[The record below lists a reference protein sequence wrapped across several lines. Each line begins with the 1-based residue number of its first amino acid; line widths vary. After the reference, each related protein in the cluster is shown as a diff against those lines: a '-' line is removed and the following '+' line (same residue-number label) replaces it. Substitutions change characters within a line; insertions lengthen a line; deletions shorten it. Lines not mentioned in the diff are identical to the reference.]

1 MQKNKITGWVFMFV
15 FLSKILSAQTPCQNG
30 FAGEYP
36 CLNMDLLAHM
46 TNAQIG
52 GCDNTNDIWGWVSP
66 LTKREYALV
75 GCSNGTAFVDISN
88 PTQPIYLG
96 LLPCHDTPSLWRDL
110 ETLDNYV
117 YVVSE
122 SSNHGLQVMNLL
134 QLDNVVNPP
143 VNFSEDAHYPGFGHC
158 HTLNIDPQS
167 KLLCAMGT
175 NTFNGGPHLLDI
187 TNPLNPVFV
196 GGYGE
201 AGYTHDG
208 FITTYSGPDQD
219 HQGDVIIALCN
230 GYNGFYVVNATDP
243 NDVVLLD
250 NYLYPETGYTHQG
263 WFTKDK
269 SYFLIND
276 ELDEMN
282 IGNNTRTHFFDLND
296 LDDISYLGFHETS
309 NTSID
314 HNLYADDQFIYESN
328 YRSGVRVFDAVRA
341 SDAALTEVA
350 FFDLV
355 SANDNPQFS
364 GTWSNYPYLPSGV
377 NIATSMYDGFFIT
390 KPTFLQWSE
399 NAYNVCQGGG
409 FSAYL
414 EVNTNLLFPLT
425 LTWEL
430 PAGFAANGISQ
441 ITQTGNYF
449 FYFDAPT
456 GIAPGIYE
464 LSLNMTAQNGQVY
477 TKVLRVNVSA
487 DSAPTAVSLLSPVS
501 GVSVEGNPIDFS
513 WSTSADANYYVWTM
527 ATDVHFLQNVQTQNT
542 TNNTLSLNAI
552 ESGMHYWKVE
562 AMNDCGS
569 SRIAVANFDLL
580 STGMDEMDA
589 FNFQL
594 FPNPA
599 QSVLYFS
606 QSLSSFD
613 VLDITGRNVYAHRG
627 SVVQE
632 FNTEH
637 LSNGMYWLKFGN
649 GVKSFEVRH

>member
-1 MQKNKITGWVFMFV
+1 M
-15 FLSKILSAQTPCQNG
+15 
-30 FAGEYP
+30 
-36 CLNMDLLAHM
+36 
-46 TNAQIG
+46 
-52 GCDNTNDIWGWVSP
+52 
-66 LTKREYALV
+66 
-75 GCSNGTAFVDISN
+75 
-88 PTQPIYLG
+88 
-96 LLPCHDTPSLWRDL
+96 
-110 ETLDNYV
+110 
-117 YVVSE
+117 
-122 SSNHGLQVMNLL
+122 
-134 QLDNVVNPP
+134 
-143 VNFSEDAHYPGFGHC
+143 
-158 HTLNIDPQS
+158 
-167 KLLCAMGT
+167 
-175 NTFNGGPHLLDI
+175 
-187 TNPLNPVFV
+187 
-196 GGYGE
+196 
-201 AGYTHDG
+201 
-208 FITTYSGPDQD
+208 
-219 HQGDVIIALCN
+219 
-230 GYNGFYVVNATDP
+230 
-243 NDVVLLD
+243 
-250 NYLYPETGYTHQG
+250 
-263 WFTKDK
+263 
-269 SYFLIND
+269 
-276 ELDEMN
+276 
-282 IGNNTRTHFFDLND
+282 
-296 LDDISYLGFHETS
+296 GFHETN

-328 YRSGVRVFDAVRA
+328 YRSGVRVFDDVRA

-355 SANDNPQFS
+355 SANDNPQLS

-414 EVNTNLLFPLT
+414 EVNSNLSFPLT

-430 PAGFAANGISQ
+430 PAGFAANGISL

-456 GIAPGIYE
+456 GIAPGVYE

-477 TKVLRVNVSA
+477 TKVLRVSVSA

-569 SRIAVANFDLL
+569 SSIEVGNFDLL
-580 STGMDEMDA
+580 STGVNE
-589 FNFQL
+589 NEKLNLQL
-594 FPNPA
+594 FPNPS

-606 QSLSSFD
+606 QSLFSFT
-613 VLDITGRNVYAHRG
+613 VLDITGRIVYSHSG
-627 SVVQE
+627 SAVKE

-637 LSNGMYWLKFGN
+637 LSNGMYWMKFGN